1 MKICIAIIAVGI
13 MTCFT
18 KTGLAQSGGRKPIQ
32 TIIIDPGHGGLDPGA
47 PGTKSTEAQVS
58 LAVSLKLGDTIAK
71 AWPDLKLIYT
81 RTTDVLPGNKPNKD
95 AALKYRADLANQSGG
110 DLFIA
115 VHCNSAG
122 RHAGGWYEK
131 RVIGKI
137 PHTKTVK
144 KGKKTYKKT
153 YYEYQYENVWV
164 ENKVKGTETY
174 VMRYANK
181 RYLKVDEAHGDE
193 DAELIEAHYTQSDD
207 MVDVKN
213 NFLTALDQRPNLYQ
227 SVMLAGLVEK
237 YFRTATPLKSRGV
250 RQENYS
256 VLRDTNMPSI
266 LVEMG
271 FLSNVEDEKYL
282 HSDQGKQE
290 IATAIFHAIRDYK
303 KSMETKRVIK

>member
-1 MKICIAIIAVGI
+1 MLPIKILSCLALTACMSLYPTSAKKLTFPTYKVKKI
-13 MTCFT
+13 M
-18 KTGLAQSGGRKPIQ
+18 
-32 TIIIDPGHGGLDPGA
+32 IDPGHGGRDTGCSGVKA
-47 PGTKSTEAQVS
+47 VEKEIT
-58 LAVSLKLGDTIAK
+58 LAVAEALGGMMKDSL
-71 AWPDLKLIYT
+71 PDVEVVYT
-81 RTTDVLPGNKPNKD
+81 RTTDEFLRPGT
-95 AALKYRADLANQSGG
+95 RADIANCSEA
-110 DLFIA
+110 DLLISI
-115 VHCNSAG
+115 HCNSLP
-122 RHAGGWYEK
+122 RYPSV
-131 RVIGKI
+131 R
-137 PHTKTVK
+137 
-144 KGKKTYKKT
+144 
-153 YYEYQYENVWV
+153 
-164 ENKVKGTETY
+164 GTETY

-193 DAELIEAHYTQSDD
+193 DTELIEAHYTQSDD

-282 HSDQGKQE
+282 NSDQGKQE